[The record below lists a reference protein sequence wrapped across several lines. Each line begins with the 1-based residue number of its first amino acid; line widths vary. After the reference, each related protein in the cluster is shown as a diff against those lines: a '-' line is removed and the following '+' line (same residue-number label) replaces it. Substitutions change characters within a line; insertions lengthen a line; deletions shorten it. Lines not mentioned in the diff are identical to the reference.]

1 MGKNEMLEVQLH
13 STQLEVAEDKHRFR
27 IVCAGRRWG
36 KSVLARLIVL
46 QGATQSV
53 GSYWIVSPTYRQ
65 GKQNHWNELK
75 KEIPREWILK
85 QNEVD
90 LSVTLKNGSIIELK
104 GAESPDSLRGVK
116 LRGLVVDE
124 IASIRNWEWLWS
136 EVLRPTLTDYEAPA
150 IFISTPKGF
159 NHFYELFQRGQTPN
173 VDGSDNSPFRSWKF
187 TSYNNP
193 FIKKEEIDAAKKEL
207 TEDTFQQEYMADFR
221 KHTGLAHK
229 EWDRALH
236 FIDDFAV
243 PANWQRARGFDYG
256 SVDFTA
262 SARVAIDDDDNWF
275 LDNCYLNNT
284 SDVKSHAEA
293 IRAQDYGLG
302 FIPCWGDPTGKQW
315 VEEFKMH
322 DLNIQDANKTV
333 GQGYK
338 GWVDYCISKVNERLK
353 PIPGHT
359 VYLPDGR
366 KIENAPRLFVLKNG
380 KTDKF
385 VSQIERLS
393 WKETITGEI
402 VPILDDTGDPT
413 GGHYD
418 LMAAFRYLA
427 VSYTKAPKPYVVPAD
442 DLSNKNWSLE

>member
-1 MGKNEMLEVQLH
+1 MLEIALH
-13 STQLEVAEDKHRFR
+13 ETQLQVAEDTHRFR
-27 IVCAGRRWG
+27 VICAGRRWG

-46 QGATQSV
+46 QWATQNS

-85 QNEVD
+85 TNEVD

-104 GAESPDSLRGVK
+104 GAENPDALRGVK

-124 IASIRNWEWLWS
+124 IASIRNWGWLWQ

-159 NHFYELFQRGQTPN
+159 NHFHDLYIQGQT
-173 VDGSDNSPFRSWKF
+173 DGNLYKSWKF
-187 TSYNNP
+187 TSYDNP
-193 FIKKEEIDAAKKEL
+193 FIKGEEIDAAQKEL

-221 KHTGLAHK
+221 KHTGLAHS
-229 EWDRALH
+229 EWDRVTH
-236 FIDDFAV
+236 FIEPFEV
-243 PANWQRARGFDYG
+243 PKGWQYARGFDYG

-262 SARVAIDDDDNWF
+262 SARVAIDSDDNWF
-275 LDNCYLNNT
+275 VDNCYLNNT

-293 IRAQDYGLG
+293 IKAQDYNLG
-302 FIPCWGDPTGKQW
+302 FVPYWGDPSGKQW
-315 VEEFKMH
+315 VKEFEMH
-322 DLNIQDANKTV
+322 GLNIQNANKEV

-338 GWVDYCISKVNERLK
+338 GWVDYCVGKVNERLK
-353 PIPGHT
+353 PQPGHT

-366 KIENAPRLFVLKNG
+366 VIENAPRLFVLKNG
-380 KTDKF
+380 RTDKF

-402 VPILDDTGDPT
+402 VPILDDAGDPT

-427 VSYTKAPKPYVVPAD
+427 VSYTKQDTTVV
-442 DLSNKNWSLE
+442 KNDFSKWKIG